1 MHKTPVP
8 HLSLGEW
15 LDRLASQHPTEIDLG
30 LDRVLT
36 VAEAL
41 GVLRGAPKT
50 ITVAGTNGKGSVV
63 ALLTAGLKAMGQVVG
78 TYASPHLLR
87 FNERISI
94 DEGEADDAEIV
105 AAFEHIEAVRGDVS
119 LTYFESATL
128 AALWLFRQRDVD
140 VQVLEV
146 GLGGRLDAVNIL
158 DADVSVITSIGLD
171 HTDWLGPDRAAIS
184 REKAGVARQS
194 RPCIVAE
201 SDPPDA
207 LLAALDDRGAETLLI
222 GRDWRIGDTGLLT
235 AKGRSEPLPAA
246 SGLLASNIGAAIQAL
261 EVADCG
267 EVTEAVL
274 LQLEGVQLLGRLSQR
289 IMNGVEYVFDVA
301 HNTESVKAL
310 VHHLAQTSALGA
322 TRAVFA
328 VMGDK
333 PIHDMISA
341 CEGVFDEWNVID
353 LPQVPRAQSP
363 AELIAIIGQDRIGD
377 TGSLERVW
385 ETLKG
390 RCTVGD
396 RVVIFGSFL
405 LVGDAFSIINS
416 ATQAGERA

>member
-1 MHKTPVP
+1 MHNPPVP
-8 HLSLGEW
+8 HLTLSEW

-36 VAEAL
+36 VAERL
-41 GVLRGAPKT
+41 GVLHGVPKT

-94 DEGEADDAEIV
+94 DEGEAEDAEIV
-105 AAFEHIEAVRGDVS
+105 AAFEHIEAARGDVS

-184 REKAGVARQS
+184 REKAGVARQN

-207 LLAALDDRGAETLLI
+207 LLAALNDRGAETLLI
-222 GRDWRIGDTGLLT
+222 GRDWRIGDTGLQT
-235 AKGRSEPLPAA
+235 AKGRNEPLPATR
-246 SGLLASNIGAAIQAL
+246 GLLPSNIGAAIQAL

-267 EVTEAVL
+267 DLSEAVL
-274 LQLEGVQLLGRLSQR
+274 VQMGRVELLGRLSQR
-289 IMNGVEYVFDVA
+289 KMHGVEYVFDVA

-310 VHHLAQTSALGA
+310 VHHLAQTNVLGA

-353 LPQVPRAQSP
+353 LPQVPRAQSA
-363 AELIAIIGQDRIGD
+363 AELVAVIGQDKIGD
-377 TGSLERVW
+377 TGSFEHVW
-385 ETLKG
+385 DTVKG

-396 RVVIFGSFL
+396 RVVIFGSFW
-405 LVGDAFSIINS
+405 LVGDAFSLLNN
-416 ATQAGERA
+416 ATEAGERA

>member
-1 MHKTPVP
+1 MHKVPVP
-8 HLSLGEW
+8 HLTLSEW
-15 LDRLASQHPTEIDLG
+15 LERLESQHPTEIDLG

-36 VAEAL
+36 VAQAL

-94 DEGEADDAEIV
+94 DEVEAEDAEIV
-105 AAFEHIEAVRGDVS
+105 AAFEQIEAARGEVS

-128 AALWLFRQRDVD
+128 AALWLFRQRNVD

-171 HTDWLGPDRAAIS
+171 HTDWLGPDRGAIS
-184 REKAGVARQS
+184 REKAGVARQN

-207 LLAALDDRGAETLLI
+207 LLAALSGQGAHTLLI
-222 GRDWRIGDTGLLT
+222 NRDWRVNDGRLQT
-235 AKGRSEPLPAA
+235 AGGRNAPLPAA
-246 SGLLASNIGAAIQAL
+246 SGLLPSNVGAAMQAL

-267 EVTEAVL
+267 DLSEAVL
-274 LQLEGVQLLGRLSQR
+274 VQMGRVQLLGRLSQR
-289 IMNGVEYVFDVA
+289 MMNGVEYVFDVA
-301 HNTESVKAL
+301 HNTESVKVL
-310 VHHLAQTSALGA
+310 VRHLAETVGLGA

-353 LPQVPRAQSP
+353 LPQVPRAQS
-363 AELIAIIGQDRIGD
+363 AADLVGIIGQDLIGD
-377 TGSLERVW
+377 TGPFERVW
-385 ETLKG
+385 DALRE
-390 RCTVGD
+390 RCSVGD

-416 ATQAGERA
+416 ATEAGERA

>member
-1 MHKTPVP
+1 VHKPPVP
-8 HLSLGEW
+8 HLTLSEW

-36 VAEAL
+36 VAERL
-41 GVLRGAPKT
+41 GVLHGVPKT

-94 DEGEADDAEIV
+94 DEGEAEDAEIV
-105 AAFEHIEAVRGDVS
+105 AAFEHIEAARGDVS

-184 REKAGVARQS
+184 REKAGVARQN

-207 LLAALDDRGAETLLI
+207 LLAALNDRGAETLLI
-222 GRDWRIGDTGLLT
+222 GRDWRIGDTGLQT
-235 AKGRSEPLPAA
+235 AKGRNEPLPATR
-246 SGLLASNIGAAIQAL
+246 GLLPSNIGAAIQAL

-267 EVTEAVL
+267 DLSEAVL
-274 LQLEGVQLLGRLSQR
+274 VQMGRVELLGRLSQR
-289 IMNGVEYVFDVA
+289 KMHGVEYVFDVA

-310 VHHLAQTSALGA
+310 VHHLAQTNVLGA

-353 LPQVPRAQSP
+353 LPQVPRAQSA
-363 AELIAIIGQDRIGD
+363 AELVAVIGQDKIGD
-377 TGSLERVW
+377 TGSFEHVW
-385 ETLKG
+385 DAVKG

-396 RVVIFGSFL
+396 RVVIFGSFW
-405 LVGDAFSIINS
+405 LVGDAFSLLNN
-416 ATQAGERA
+416 ATEAGERA

>member
-1 MHKTPVP
+1 MHKPPVP
-8 HLSLGEW
+8 HLTLSEW

-36 VAEAL
+36 VAERL
-41 GVLRGAPKT
+41 GVLHGVPKT

-63 ALLTAGLKAMGQVVG
+63 ALLTAGLRAMGQVVG

-94 DEGEADDAEIV
+94 DEGEAEDAEIV
-105 AAFEHIEAVRGDVS
+105 AAFEHIEAARGDVS

-184 REKAGVARQS
+184 REKAGVARQN

-207 LLAALDDRGAETLLI
+207 LLAALNDRGAETLLI
-222 GRDWRIGDTGLLT
+222 DRDWRIGDTGLQT
-235 AKGRSEPLPAA
+235 AKGRNEPLPATR
-246 SGLLASNIGAAIQAL
+246 GLLPSNIGAAIQAL

-267 EVTEAVL
+267 DLSEAVL
-274 LQLEGVQLLGRLSQR
+274 VQMGRVELLGRLSQR
-289 IMNGVEYVFDVA
+289 KMHGVEYVFDVA

-310 VHHLAQTSALGA
+310 VHHLAQTNVLGA

-353 LPQVPRAQSP
+353 LPQVPRAQSA
-363 AELIAIIGQDRIGD
+363 AELVAVIGQDKIGD
-377 TGSLERVW
+377 TGSFEHVW
-385 ETLKG
+385 DAVKG

-396 RVVIFGSFL
+396 RVVFFGSFW
-405 LVGDAFSIINS
+405 LVGDAFSLLNN
-416 ATQAGERA
+416 ATEAGERA

>member
-1 MHKTPVP
+1 MHNPPVP
-8 HLSLGEW
+8 HLTLSEW

-36 VAEAL
+36 VAERL
-41 GVLRGAPKT
+41 GVLHGVPKT

-63 ALLTAGLKAMGQVVG
+63 ALLTAGLRAMGKVVG

-94 DEGEADDAEIV
+94 DEGEAEDAEIV
-105 AAFEHIEAVRGDVS
+105 AAFEHIEAARGDVS

-184 REKAGVARQS
+184 REKAGVARQN

-207 LLAALDDRGAETLLI
+207 LLAALNDRGAETLLI
-222 GRDWRIGDTGLLT
+222 GRDWRISDTGLQT
-235 AKGRSEPLPAA
+235 AKGRNEPLPATR
-246 SGLLASNIGAAIQAL
+246 GLLPSNIGAAIQAL

-267 EVTEAVL
+267 DLSEAVL
-274 LQLEGVQLLGRLSQR
+274 VQMGRVELLGRLSQR
-289 IMNGVEYVFDVA
+289 KMHGVEYVFDVA

-310 VHHLAQTSALGA
+310 VHHLAQTNVLGA

-353 LPQVPRAQSP
+353 LPQVPRAQSA
-363 AELIAIIGQDRIGD
+363 AELVAVIGQDKIGD
-377 TGSLERVW
+377 TGSFEHVW
-385 ETLKG
+385 DAVKG

-396 RVVIFGSFL
+396 RVVIFGSFW
-405 LVGDAFSIINS
+405 LVGDAFSLLNN
-416 ATQAGERA
+416 ATEAGERA

>member
-1 MHKTPVP
+1 MHNPPVP
-8 HLSLGEW
+8 HLTLSEW

-36 VAEAL
+36 VAERL
-41 GVLRGAPKT
+41 GVLHGVPKT

-94 DEGEADDAEIV
+94 DEGEAEDAEIV
-105 AAFEHIEAVRGDVS
+105 AAFEHIEAARGDVS

-184 REKAGVARQS
+184 REKAGVARQN

-207 LLAALDDRGAETLLI
+207 LLAALNDRGAETLLI
-222 GRDWRIGDTGLLT
+222 GRDWRIGDTGLQT
-235 AKGRSEPLPAA
+235 AKGRNEPLPATR
-246 SGLLASNIGAAIQAL
+246 GLLPSNIGAAIQAL

-267 EVTEAVL
+267 DLSEAVL
-274 LQLEGVQLLGRLSQR
+274 VQMGRVELLGRLSQR
-289 IMNGVEYVFDVA
+289 KMHGVEYVFDVA

-310 VHHLAQTSALGA
+310 VHHLAQTNVLGA

-353 LPQVPRAQSP
+353 LPQVPRAQSA
-363 AELIAIIGQDRIGD
+363 AELVAVIGQDKIGD
-377 TGSLERVW
+377 TGSFEHVW
-385 ETLKG
+385 DAVKG

-396 RVVIFGSFL
+396 RVVIFGSFW
-405 LVGDAFSIINS
+405 LVGDAFSLLNN
-416 ATQAGERA
+416 ATEAGERA

>member
-1 MHKTPVP
+1 MHNPPVP
-8 HLSLGEW
+8 HLTLSEW

-36 VAEAL
+36 VAERL
-41 GVLRGAPKT
+41 GVLHGVPKT

-94 DEGEADDAEIV
+94 DEGEAEDAEIV
-105 AAFEHIEAVRGDVS
+105 AAFEHIEAARGDVS

-184 REKAGVARQS
+184 REKAGVARQN

-207 LLAALDDRGAETLLI
+207 LLAALNDRGAETLLI
-222 GRDWRIGDTGLLT
+222 GRDWRISDTGLQT
-235 AKGRSEPLPAA
+235 AKGRNEPLPATR
-246 SGLLASNIGAAIQAL
+246 GLLPSNIGAAIQAL

-267 EVTEAVL
+267 DLSEAVL
-274 LQLEGVQLLGRLSQR
+274 VQMGRVELLGRLSQR
-289 IMNGVEYVFDVA
+289 KMHGVEYVFDVA

-310 VHHLAQTSALGA
+310 VHHLAQTNVLGA

-353 LPQVPRAQSP
+353 LPQVPRAQSA
-363 AELIAIIGQDRIGD
+363 AELVAVIGQDKIGD
-377 TGSLERVW
+377 TGSFEHVW
-385 ETLKG
+385 DTVKG

-396 RVVIFGSFL
+396 RVVIFGSFW
-405 LVGDAFSIINS
+405 LVGDAFSLLNN
-416 ATQAGERA
+416 ATEAGERA

>member
-1 MHKTPVP
+1 M
-8 HLSLGEW
+8 
-15 LDRLASQHPTEIDLG
+15 
-30 LDRVLT
+30 
-36 VAEAL
+36 
-41 GVLRGAPKT
+41 
-50 ITVAGTNGKGSVV
+50 
-63 ALLTAGLKAMGQVVG
+63 
-78 TYASPHLLR
+78 
-87 FNERISI
+87 
-94 DEGEADDAEIV
+94 
-105 AAFEHIEAVRGDVS
+105 
-119 LTYFESATL
+119 
-128 AALWLFRQRDVD
+128 WLFRQRDVD

-184 REKAGVARQS
+184 LEKAGVARQNC
-194 RPCIVAE
+194 PCIVAE

-274 LQLEGVQLLGRLSQR
+274 LQMEGVQLLGRLSQR

-310 VHHLAQTSALGA
+310 VHHLAQTNAPGA

-363 AELIAIIGQDRIGD
+363 AELIAVIGQDRVGD
-377 TGSLERVW
+377 TGPLERVW

-405 LVGDAFSIINS
+405 LVGDAFSIINN

>member
-94 DEGEADDAEIV
+94 DEAEADDAEIV

-184 REKAGVARQS
+184 LEKAGVARQNC
-194 RPCIVAE
+194 PCIVAE

-222 GRDWRIGDTGLLT
+222 GRDWRVGDTGLLT

-274 LQLEGVQLLGRLSQR
+274 LQMEGVQLLGRLSQR

-310 VHHLAQTSALGA
+310 VHHLAQTNAPGA

-363 AELIAIIGQDRIGD
+363 AELIAVIGQDRVGD
-377 TGSLERVW
+377 TGPLERVW

-405 LVGDAFSIINS
+405 LVGDAFSIINN

>member
-1 MHKTPVP
+1 MHKPPVP
-8 HLSLGEW
+8 HLTLSEW

-36 VAEAL
+36 VAERL
-41 GVLRGAPKT
+41 GVLHGVPKT

-78 TYASPHLLR
+78 TYASPHLMR

-94 DEGEADDAEIV
+94 DEGEAEDAEIV
-105 AAFEHIEAVRGDVS
+105 AAFEHIEAARGDVS

-184 REKAGVARQS
+184 REKAGVARQN

-207 LLAALDDRGAETLLI
+207 LLAALNDRGAETLLI
-222 GRDWRIGDTGLLT
+222 GRDWRISDTGLQT
-235 AKGRSEPLPAA
+235 AKGRNEPLPATR
-246 SGLLASNIGAAIQAL
+246 GLLPSNIGAAIQAL

-267 EVTEAVL
+267 DLSEAVL
-274 LQLEGVQLLGRLSQR
+274 VQMGRVELLGRLSQR
-289 IMNGVEYVFDVA
+289 KMHGVEYVFDVA

-310 VHHLAQTSALGA
+310 VHHLAQTNVLGA

-353 LPQVPRAQSP
+353 LPQVPRAQSA
-363 AELIAIIGQDRIGD
+363 AELVAVIGQDKIGD
-377 TGSLERVW
+377 TGSFEHVW
-385 ETLKG
+385 DAVKG

-396 RVVIFGSFL
+396 RVVIFGSFW
-405 LVGDAFSIINS
+405 LVGDAFSLLNN
-416 ATQAGERA
+416 ATEAGERA

>member
-1 MHKTPVP
+1 MHKPPVP
-8 HLSLGEW
+8 HLTLSEW

-36 VAEAL
+36 VAERL
-41 GVLRGAPKT
+41 GVLHGVPKT

-63 ALLTAGLKAMGQVVG
+63 ALLTAGLRAMGQVVG

-94 DEGEADDAEIV
+94 DEGEAEDAEIV
-105 AAFEHIEAVRGDVS
+105 AAFEHIEAARGDVS

-184 REKAGVARQS
+184 REKAGVARQN

-207 LLAALDDRGAETLLI
+207 LLAALNDRGAETLLI
-222 GRDWRIGDTGLLT
+222 GRDWRIGDTGLQT
-235 AKGRSEPLPAA
+235 AKGRNEPLPATR
-246 SGLLASNIGAAIQAL
+246 GLLPSNIGAAIQAL

-267 EVTEAVL
+267 DLSEAVL
-274 LQLEGVQLLGRLSQR
+274 VQMGRVELLGRLSQR
-289 IMNGVEYVFDVA
+289 KMHGVEYVFDVA

-310 VHHLAQTSALGA
+310 VHHLAQTNVLGA

-353 LPQVPRAQSP
+353 LPQVPRAQSA
-363 AELIAIIGQDRIGD
+363 AELVAVIGQDKIGD
-377 TGSLERVW
+377 TGSFEHVW
-385 ETLKG
+385 DAVKG

-396 RVVIFGSFL
+396 RVVIFGSFW
-405 LVGDAFSIINS
+405 LVGDAFSLLNN
-416 ATQAGERA
+416 ATEAGERA

>member
-1 MHKTPVP
+1 VHKTPVP

-94 DEGEADDAEIV
+94 DEAEADDAEIV

-184 REKAGVARQS
+184 LEKAGVARQN

-222 GRDWRIGDTGLLT
+222 GRDWRVGDTGLLT

-274 LQLEGVQLLGRLSQR
+274 LQMEGVQLLGRLSQR

-310 VHHLAQTSALGA
+310 VHHLAQTNAPGA

-363 AELIAIIGQDRIGD
+363 AELIAVIGQDRVGD
-377 TGSLERVW
+377 TGPLERVW

-405 LVGDAFSIINS
+405 LVGDAFSIINN

>member
-1 MHKTPVP
+1 MHKPPVP
-8 HLSLGEW
+8 DLTLSEW

-41 GVLRGAPKT
+41 GVLRGVPKT

-94 DEGEADDAEIV
+94 DEGEAEDAEIV
-105 AAFEHIEAVRGDVS
+105 AAFEHIEAARGEVS

-184 REKAGVARQS
+184 REKAGVARQN

-207 LLAALDDRGAETLLI
+207 LLATLNDRGAETLLI
-222 GRDWRIGDTGLLT
+222 GRDWRIGDAGLQT
-235 AKGRSEPLPAA
+235 ANGRNEPLPVAE
-246 SGLLASNIGAAIQAL
+246 GLLPSNIGAAIQAL

-267 EVTEAVL
+267 DLSEAVL
-274 LQLEGVQLLGRLSQR
+274 VQMGRVQLLGRLSQR
-289 IMNGVEYVFDVA
+289 KMHGVEYVFDVA

-310 VHHLAQTSALGA
+310 VHHLAQTNPLGA

-341 CEGVFDEWNVID
+341 CEGVFDEWNLID
-353 LPQVPRAQSP
+353 LPQVPRAQSA
-363 AELIAIIGQDRIGD
+363 AELVAVIGQDRIGD
-377 TGSLERVW
+377 TGSFEHVW
-385 ETLKG
+385 DALKG

-405 LVGDAFSIINS
+405 LVGDAFSIINN
-416 ATQAGERA
+416 ATEAGERA

>member
-1 MHKTPVP
+1 MHKVPVP
-8 HLSLGEW
+8 HLTLSGW
-15 LDRLASQHPTEIDLG
+15 LERLESQHPTEIDLG

-41 GVLRGAPKT
+41 GVLRSAPKT
-50 ITVAGTNGKGSVV
+50 VTVAGTNGKGSVV

-87 FNERISI
+87 FNERISF
-94 DEGEADDAEIV
+94 DEGEAEDAEIV
-105 AAFEHIEAVRGDVS
+105 AAFEHIEAARGDVS

-128 AALWLFRQRDVD
+128 AALWLFRQRKVD

-171 HTDWLGPDRAAIS
+171 HIDWLGPDRASIS
-184 REKAGVARQS
+184 REKAGIARQN

-207 LLAALDDRGAETLLI
+207 LLAALNDRGAETLLI
-222 GRDWRIGDTGLLT
+222 DRDWHIDDRRLQTVG
-235 AKGRSEPLPAA
+235 GRNVPLPAA
-246 SGLLASNIGAAIQAL
+246 SGLLPSNIGAAIQAL
-261 EVADCG
+261 EVAECG
-267 EVTEAVL
+267 NLSESVL
-274 LQLEGVQLLGRLSQR
+274 AQMGRVQLLGRLSQR
-289 IMNGVEYVFDVA
+289 MINGVEYVFDVA

-310 VHHLAQTSALGA
+310 VRHLAETAGLGA

-341 CEGVFDEWNVID
+341 CDGVFDEWNVVD
-353 LPQVPRAQSP
+353 LPQVPRAQSA
-363 AELIAIIGQDRIGD
+363 AELVAVIGQDRIGD
-377 TGSLERVW
+377 IGPFEHVW
-385 ETLKG
+385 DALKG
-390 RCTVGD
+390 RSSAGD

-416 ATQAGERA
+416 STEVGERA

>member
-1 MHKTPVP
+1 MHKPPVP
-8 HLSLGEW
+8 HLTLSEW

-36 VAEAL
+36 VAERL
-41 GVLRGAPKT
+41 GVLHGVPKT

-94 DEGEADDAEIV
+94 DEGEAEDAEIV
-105 AAFEHIEAVRGDVS
+105 AAFEHIEAARGDVS

-184 REKAGVARQS
+184 REKAGVARQN

-207 LLAALDDRGAETLLI
+207 LLAALNDRGAETLLI
-222 GRDWRIGDTGLLT
+222 GRDWRIGDTGLQT
-235 AKGRSEPLPAA
+235 AKGRNEPLPATR
-246 SGLLASNIGAAIQAL
+246 GLLPSNIGAAIQAL

-267 EVTEAVL
+267 DLSEAVL
-274 LQLEGVQLLGRLSQR
+274 VQMGRVELLGRLSQR
-289 IMNGVEYVFDVA
+289 KMHGVEYVFDVA

-310 VHHLAQTSALGA
+310 VHHLAQTNVLGA

-353 LPQVPRAQSP
+353 LPQVPRAQSA
-363 AELIAIIGQDRIGD
+363 AELVAVIGQDKIGD
-377 TGSLERVW
+377 TGSFEHVW
-385 ETLKG
+385 DAVTG

-396 RVVIFGSFL
+396 RVVIFGSFW
-405 LVGDAFSIINS
+405 LVGDAFSLLNN
-416 ATQAGERA
+416 ATEAGERA

>member
-1 MHKTPVP
+1 MHNPPVP
-8 HLSLGEW
+8 HLTLSEW

-36 VAEAL
+36 VAERL
-41 GVLRGAPKT
+41 GVLHGVPKT

-94 DEGEADDAEIV
+94 DEGEAEDAEIV
-105 AAFEHIEAVRGDVS
+105 AAFEQLEAARGDVS

-184 REKAGVARQS
+184 REKAGVARQN

-207 LLAALDDRGAETLLI
+207 LLAALNDRGAETLLI
-222 GRDWRIGDTGLLT
+222 GRDWRIGDTGLQT
-235 AKGRSEPLPAA
+235 AKGRNEPLPATR
-246 SGLLASNIGAAIQAL
+246 GLLPSNIGAAIQAL

-267 EVTEAVL
+267 DLSEAVL
-274 LQLEGVQLLGRLSQR
+274 VQMGRVELLGRLSQR
-289 IMNGVEYVFDVA
+289 KMHGVEYVFDVA

-310 VHHLAQTSALGA
+310 VHHLAQTNVLGA

-353 LPQVPRAQSP
+353 LPQVPRAQSA
-363 AELIAIIGQDRIGD
+363 AELVAVIGQDKIGD
-377 TGSLERVW
+377 TGSFEHVW
-385 ETLKG
+385 DAVKG

-396 RVVIFGSFL
+396 RVVIFGSFW
-405 LVGDAFSIINS
+405 LVGDAFSLLNN
-416 ATQAGERA
+416 ATEAGERA

>member
-1 MHKTPVP
+1 MHKPPVP
-8 HLSLGEW
+8 DLTLSEW

-36 VAEAL
+36 VAERL
-41 GVLRGAPKT
+41 GVLHGVPKT

-94 DEGEADDAEIV
+94 DEGEAEDAEIV
-105 AAFEHIEAVRGDVS
+105 AAFEQLEAARGDVS

-184 REKAGVARQS
+184 REKAGVARQN

-207 LLAALDDRGAETLLI
+207 LLAALNDRGAETLLI
-222 GRDWRIGDTGLLT
+222 GRDWRIGDTGLQT
-235 AKGRSEPLPAA
+235 AKGRNEPLPATR
-246 SGLLASNIGAAIQAL
+246 GLLPSNIGAAIQAL

-267 EVTEAVL
+267 DLSEAVL
-274 LQLEGVQLLGRLSQR
+274 VQMGRVELLGRLSQR
-289 IMNGVEYVFDVA
+289 KMHGVEYVFDVA

-310 VHHLAQTSALGA
+310 VHHLAQTNVLGA

-353 LPQVPRAQSP
+353 LPQVPRAQSA
-363 AELIAIIGQDRIGD
+363 AELVAVIGQDKIGD
-377 TGSLERVW
+377 TGSFEHVW
-385 ETLKG
+385 DAVKG

-396 RVVIFGSFL
+396 RVVIFGSFW
-405 LVGDAFSIINS
+405 LVGDAFSLLNN
-416 ATQAGERA
+416 ATEAGERA

>member
-1 MHKTPVP
+1 MHNPPVP
-8 HLSLGEW
+8 HLTLSEW

-36 VAEAL
+36 VAERL
-41 GVLRGAPKT
+41 GVLHGVPKT

-94 DEGEADDAEIV
+94 DEGEAEDAEIV
-105 AAFEHIEAVRGDVS
+105 AAFEHIEAARGDVS

-184 REKAGVARQS
+184 REKAGVARQN

-207 LLAALDDRGAETLLI
+207 LLAALNDRGAETLLI
-222 GRDWRIGDTGLLT
+222 GRDWRIGDTGLQT
-235 AKGRSEPLPAA
+235 AKGRNEPLPATR
-246 SGLLASNIGAAIQAL
+246 GLLPSNIGAAIQAL

-267 EVTEAVL
+267 DLSEAVL
-274 LQLEGVQLLGRLSQR
+274 VQMGRVELLGRLSQR
-289 IMNGVEYVFDVA
+289 KMHGVEYVFDVA

-310 VHHLAQTSALGA
+310 VHHLAQTNVLGA

-353 LPQVPRAQSP
+353 LPQVPRAQSA
-363 AELIAIIGQDRIGD
+363 AELVAVIGQDKIGD
-377 TGSLERVW
+377 TGSFEHVW
-385 ETLKG
+385 DAVKG

-396 RVVIFGSFL
+396 RVVIFGSFW
-405 LVGDAFSIINS
+405 LVGDAFSLLNN
-416 ATQAGERA
+416 ATEAGERT

>member
-1 MHKTPVP
+1 VHKTPVP

-94 DEGEADDAEIV
+94 DEAEADDAEIV

-184 REKAGVARQS
+184 LEKAGVARQN

-274 LQLEGVQLLGRLSQR
+274 LQMEGVQLLGRLSQR

-310 VHHLAQTSALGA
+310 VHHLAQTNAPGA

-363 AELIAIIGQDRIGD
+363 AELIAVIGQDRVGD
-377 TGSLERVW
+377 TGPLERVW

-405 LVGDAFSIINS
+405 LVGDAFSIINN

>member
-1 MHKTPVP
+1 MHNPPVP
-8 HLSLGEW
+8 HLTLSEW

-36 VAEAL
+36 VAERL
-41 GVLRGAPKT
+41 GVLHGVPKT

-63 ALLTAGLKAMGQVVG
+63 ALLTAGLRAMGQVVG

-94 DEGEADDAEIV
+94 DEGEAEDAEIV
-105 AAFEHIEAVRGDVS
+105 AAFEQLEAARGDVS

-184 REKAGVARQS
+184 REKAGVARQN

-207 LLAALDDRGAETLLI
+207 LLAALNDRGAETLLI
-222 GRDWRIGDTGLLT
+222 GRDWRIGDTGLQT
-235 AKGRSEPLPAA
+235 ARGRNEPLPATR
-246 SGLLASNIGAAIQAL
+246 GLLPSNIGAAMQAL

-267 EVTEAVL
+267 DLSEAVL
-274 LQLEGVQLLGRLSQR
+274 VQMGRVELLGRLSQR
-289 IMNGVEYVFDVA
+289 KMHGVEYVFDVA

-310 VHHLAQTSALGA
+310 VHHLAQTNVLGA

-353 LPQVPRAQSP
+353 LPQVPRAQSA
-363 AELIAIIGQDRIGD
+363 AELVAVIGQDKIGD
-377 TGSLERVW
+377 TGSFEHVW
-385 ETLKG
+385 DAVKG

-396 RVVIFGSFL
+396 RVVIFGSFW
-405 LVGDAFSIINS
+405 LVGDAFSLLNN
-416 ATQAGERA
+416 ATEAGERA

>member
-1 MHKTPVP
+1 MPNTPAP
-8 HLSLGEW
+8 RLTLSEW
-15 LDRLASQHPTEIDLG
+15 LSRLESQHPTEIDLG
-30 LDRVLT
+30 LDRVAA

-50 ITVAGTNGKGSVV
+50 VTVAGTNGKGSVA

-78 TYASPHLLR
+78 TYSSPHLLR

-94 DEGEADDAEIV
+94 DEREAADAEIV
-105 AAFEHIEAVRGDVS
+105 AAFEQIEVARGDVS

-128 AALWLFRQRDVD
+128 AALWLFRERKVD

-171 HTDWLGPDRAAIS
+171 HTDWLGPDRGSIGI
-184 REKAGVARQS
+184 EKAGIARQH
-194 RPCIVAE
+194 RPCVVAE
-201 SDPPDA
+201 TDPPDT
-207 LLAALDDRGAETLLI
+207 LIAALDQREAHALLI
-222 GRDWRIGDTGLLT
+222 NRDWRIDDTGLTT
-235 AKGRSEPLPAA
+235 AGGLKTDLPPA

-267 EVTEAVL
+267 DLHEGVL
-274 LQLEGVQLLGRLSQR
+274 AQMGQVQLLGRLSQR
-289 IMNGVEYVFDVA
+289 IIDGVEYVFDVA

-310 VHHLAQTSALGA
+310 MRHLSETPSEGT

-341 CEGVFDEWNVID
+341 CDGAFDEWNVID
-353 LPQVPRAQSP
+353 LPQVPRAQSA
-363 AELIAIIGQDRIGD
+363 AELVGVIGRDRVVDSG
-377 TGSLERVW
+377 TFERVW
-385 ETLKG
+385 DALKS
-390 RCTVGD
+390 RCTAGD
-396 RVVIFGSFL
+396 RIVIFGSFW
-405 LVGDAFSIINS
+405 LVGDAFSIIDS
-416 ATQAGERA
+416 ASEPEEQG

>member
-1 MHKTPVP
+1 MHKVSVP
-8 HLSLGEW
+8 HLTLSGW
-15 LDRLASQHPTEIDLG
+15 LERLESQHPTEIDLG

-41 GVLRGAPKT
+41 GVLYGAPKT

-94 DEGEADDAEIV
+94 DEAEADDAEVV

-184 REKAGVARQS
+184 LEKADVARQN

-274 LQLEGVQLLGRLSQR
+274 LQMEGVQLLGRLSQR

-310 VHHLAQTSALGA
+310 VHHLAQTNAPGA

-363 AELIAIIGQDRIGD
+363 AELIAVIGQDRVGD
-377 TGSLERVW
+377 TGPLERVW

-405 LVGDAFSIINS
+405 LVGDAFSIINN

>member
-1 MHKTPVP
+1 
-8 HLSLGEW
+8 
-15 LDRLASQHPTEIDLG
+15 
-30 LDRVLT
+30 
-36 VAEAL
+36 
-41 GVLRGAPKT
+41 
-50 ITVAGTNGKGSVV
+50 
-63 ALLTAGLKAMGQVVG
+63 MGQVVG

-94 DEGEADDAEIV
+94 DEGEAEDAEIV
-105 AAFEHIEAVRGDVS
+105 AAFEHIEAARGDVS

-184 REKAGVARQS
+184 REKAGVARQN

-207 LLAALDDRGAETLLI
+207 LLAALNDRGAETLLI
-222 GRDWRIGDTGLLT
+222 GRDWRIGDTGLQT
-235 AKGRSEPLPAA
+235 ARGRNEPLPATR
-246 SGLLASNIGAAIQAL
+246 GLLPSNIGAAIQAL

-267 EVTEAVL
+267 DLSEAVL
-274 LQLEGVQLLGRLSQR
+274 VQMGRVELLGRLSQR
-289 IMNGVEYVFDVA
+289 KMHGVEYVFDVA

-310 VHHLAQTSALGA
+310 VHHLAQTNVLGA

-353 LPQVPRAQSP
+353 LPQVPRAQSA
-363 AELIAIIGQDRIGD
+363 AELVAVIGQDKIGD
-377 TGSLERVW
+377 TGSFEHVW
-385 ETLKG
+385 DAVKG

-396 RVVIFGSFL
+396 RVVIFGSFW
-405 LVGDAFSIINS
+405 LVGDAFSLLNN
-416 ATQAGERA
+416 ATEAGERA

>member
-1 MHKTPVP
+1 MHKPPVP
-8 HLSLGEW
+8 HLTLSEW

-36 VAEAL
+36 VAERL
-41 GVLRGAPKT
+41 GVLHGVPKT

-94 DEGEADDAEIV
+94 DEGEAEDAEIV
-105 AAFEHIEAVRGDVS
+105 AAFEHIEAARGDVS

-184 REKAGVARQS
+184 REKAGVARQN

-207 LLAALDDRGAETLLI
+207 LLAALNDRGAETLLI
-222 GRDWRIGDTGLLT
+222 GRDWRIGDTGLQT
-235 AKGRSEPLPAA
+235 AKGRNEPLPATR
-246 SGLLASNIGAAIQAL
+246 GLLPSNIGAAIQAL

-267 EVTEAVL
+267 DLSEAVL
-274 LQLEGVQLLGRLSQR
+274 VQMGRVELLGRLSQR
-289 IMNGVEYVFDVA
+289 KMHGVEYVFDVA

-310 VHHLAQTSALGA
+310 VHHLAQTNVLGA

-353 LPQVPRAQSP
+353 LPQVPRAQSA
-363 AELIAIIGQDRIGD
+363 AELVAVIGQDKIGD
-377 TGSLERVW
+377 IGSFEHVW
-385 ETLKG
+385 DAVKG

-396 RVVIFGSFL
+396 RVVIFGSFW
-405 LVGDAFSIINS
+405 LVGDAFSLLNN
-416 ATQAGERA
+416 ATEAGERA